1 MTTLATTFVT
11 VFEEMTIKG
20 NKTEDKF
27 YVIGISYEKADALI
41 RGKFTFFPEQ
51 VEAFTKESKTNG
63 LDNFFI
69 VSTCNRTE
77 FYGFAENEDQ
87 IVEQYCKY
95 TEGNAEEFRQFM
107 MVKEGEEAIAHLFR
121 VSSGLESQILGDFDI
136 IGQIK
141 IWFSRFK
148 KQGASNAFLERLVN
162 TAIQIS
168 KKVKNET
175 FLSNG
180 SASVAYS
187 AVNFIQA
194 TQGNLVDKNILLY
207 GIGKIGRNT
216 CANLVKH
223 YPNTNITLINRTKE
237 KADVLGL
244 KYDITV
250 KDHSQ
255 LAEELENT
263 DILIV
268 ATGASNYTI
277 TEKMIPFDKEMTII
291 DMSVPENVIH
301 TLAARET
308 IQLVNV
314 DGLSKMVDDTIAQR
328 RNAIPEA
335 LTIIEEHSTEFYDWL
350 ENRELVPAIQSF
362 KDRLDFFQEFA
373 MNNMKKDNY
382 NIDENET
389 MLTEKVIQKITNQF
403 ASYLIENKESA
414 DETIQLIEKM
424 FHLKQA

>member
-1 MTTLATTFVT
+1 
-11 VFEEMTIKG
+11 MTIRG
-20 NKTEDKF
+20 NKEEQKF
-27 YVIGISYEKADALI
+27 YVVGISYEKADAI
-41 RGKFTFFPEQ
+41 TRGKYTFFPEQ
-51 VEAFTKESKTNG
+51 VEAFTKESQANG
-63 LDNFFI
+63 LDHFFV

-77 FYGFAENEDQ
+77 FYGFADSEDH
-87 IVEQYCKY
+87 IVEQYCKF

-107 MVKEGEEAIAHLFR
+107 MVKEGEDAITHLFR

-141 IWFSRFK
+141 IWFARFK
-148 KQGASNAFLERLVN
+148 KMGASNAFLERLVN

-187 AVNFIQA
+187 AVNFIQQ
-194 TQGNLVDKNILLY
+194 TQSDLEGKNILLY

-216 CANLVKH
+216 CANLVKQ
-223 YPNTNITLINRTKE
+223 YPSTNITLINRTKA
-237 KADVLGL
+237 KAEAVAL
-244 KYDITV
+244 KHAVKV
-250 KDHSQ
+250 KDHSELQ
-255 LAEELENT
+255 EELKYT

-268 ATGASNYTI
+268 ATGASFHTV
-277 TEKMIPFDKEMTII
+277 TEDMIPFDKEMTII
-291 DMSVPENVIH
+291 DMSVPENVVH
-301 TLAARET
+301 TLASRES

-328 RNAIPEA
+328 RNAVPEA
-335 LTIIEEHSTEFYDWL
+335 IAIIDEYSNDFYEWL

-362 KDRLDFFQEFA
+362 KNRLDFLQKHEL
-373 MNNMKKDNY
+373 NNLRKDNVE
-382 NIDENET
+382 ISEEEI
-389 MLTEKVIQKITNQF
+389 MLTNKLMQKITNQF
-403 ASYLIENKESA
+403 ASFLIENRDDSK
-414 DETIQLIEKM
+414 ETIELIEKM

>member
-1 MTTLATTFVT
+1 
-11 VFEEMTIKG
+11 MTIRG
-20 NKTEDKF
+20 NKTEEKF
-27 YVIGISYEKADALI
+27 YVIGISYEKADAI
-41 RGKFTFFPEQ
+41 TRGKFTFFPEQ
-51 VEAFTKESKTNG
+51 VETFTEDSKTNG
-63 LDNFFI
+63 LDNFFV

-95 TEGNAEEFRQFM
+95 TEGNADEFRQFM
-107 MVKEGEEAIAHLFR
+107 MVKEGEEAITHLFR

-237 KADVLGL
+237 KAEVLGL

-250 KDHSQ
+250 KDHSE
-255 LAEELENT
+255 LKEELQKT

-277 TEKMIPFDKEMTII
+277 TEEMIPFDKEMTII

-301 TLAARET
+301 TLAARES

-335 LTIIEEHSTEFYDWL
+335 LAIIDEHSSEFYEWL
-350 ENRELVPAIQSF
+350 ETRELVPAIQSF
-362 KDRLDFFQEFA
+362 KDRLDFFQSFA
-373 MNNMKKDNY
+373 LNNLKKDNV

-389 MLTEKVIQKITNQF
+389 ILTEKVIQKITNQF
-403 ASYLIENKESA
+403 ASYLIENKENA